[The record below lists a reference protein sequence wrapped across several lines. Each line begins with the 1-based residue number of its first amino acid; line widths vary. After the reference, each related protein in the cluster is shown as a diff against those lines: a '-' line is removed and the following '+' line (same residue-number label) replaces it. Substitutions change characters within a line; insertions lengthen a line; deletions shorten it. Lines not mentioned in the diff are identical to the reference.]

1 MVDEVCCKYPALLN
15 HILDFYK
22 KKTGGTTLS
31 HSTCNLLIFSQDL

>member
-22 KKTGGTTLS
+22 KTGGTTLS